1 MNHWSILRK
10 TFLPRKGKPHFASN
24 VYCNSEAEI
33 IGEIFVGGNTNIGK
47 SMIISKSGSIIV
59 IGKDTNIREK
69 ILILAD
75 ESSPGRTKN
84 IFIGNKVFISSYVE
98 IYGPS
103 LISDETFIGNKT
115 MIVGSNIGRNCLI
128 EDNVIIK
135 NISIPP
141 NLVIPSRAVVDS
153 LESLNEIIQNFNQ
166 ESCCEV
172 SSKGRIG
179 DLPCF

>member
-24 VYCNSEAEI
+24 VYCSSEAEI
-33 IGEIFVGGNTNIGK
+33 LGEVFVGVNTSIGK
-47 SMIISKSGSIIV
+47 SKIISKSGSIIA
-59 IGKDTNIREK
+59 IGKDTNIREQ
-69 ILILAD
+69 ILIIAD
-75 ESSPGRTKN
+75 ESSIGKTKN
-84 IFIGNKVFISSYVE
+84 IFIGSKVFISSQVE

-103 LISDETFIGNKT
+103 LISDETFIGSKT
-115 MIVGSNIGRNCLI
+115 MIVDSNIGKNCLI

-141 NLVIPSRAVVDS
+141 NLVIPSRSVVDS
-153 LESLNEIIQNFNQ
+153 LESLNEIIKNFNQ
-166 ESCCEV
+166 ESCCDV
-172 SSKGRIG
+172 PNKGRMG